1 VTTAQANLEA
11 AELNVGFTKVRS
23 LIDGVAGLAQLQ
35 VGSLVGTSSVLTS
48 VSQLDPIK
56 VYFFISEQEYLSLS
70 TRVRKGGRGDLG
82 DVDRRRVQRR
92 SHIPAVADC
101 RSKRDRYPSR
111 CFCIEPSRRSARWNA
126 TSSDRFRRSSCS
138 CRTVHRHPRF
148 PELDSRLGISYVA
161 QWFLATRS
169 LLQPGSETASS
180 LGRARETSPCP
191 RSVPDWFRS

>member
-1 VTTAQANLEA
+1 MKCKTCKADLADQDSS
-11 AELNVGFTKVRS
+11 FTYDTKQPRWQS
-23 LIDGVAGLAQLQ
+23 TQWK
-35 VGSLVGTSSVLTS
+35 SV
-48 VSQLDPIK
+48 IK
-56 VYFFISEQEYLSLS
+56 CEQEYLSLS

-92 SHIPAVADC
+92 SQIPAVADC